1 MATTQITDTVET
13 ITLEDAQN
21 AYAWARKNLSKAR
34 YQAFDRQMSE
44 LGRNKT
50 SAEYRAA
57 WKVTQEIES
66 AHLRAKA
73 DEVQAIYD
81 QANQATAEI
90 DKQIAEL
97 HAQKKQIADE
107 MSDRVTRLRIAV
119 YATEEYKAA
128 DAKRM
133 EEGKKDLEI
142 FLPKVQK
149 LMQKFLDR
157 QMAAITNEAIEEN
170 NR

>member
-1 MATTQITDTVET
+1 MTTKITNTVEP

-21 AYAWARKNLSKAR
+21 AYAWGKKNLSKAR
-34 YQAFDRQMSE
+34 YQAFDRQMCE
-44 LGRNKT
+44 LGRNKS

-57 WKVTQEIES
+57 WKLTQEIED
-66 AHLRAKA
+66 AHLRAHA
-73 DEVQAIYD
+73 QEIESVYNEAS
-81 QANQATAEI
+81 AATAEI

-97 HAQKKQIADE
+97 YAQKKQIADAT
-107 MSDRVTRLRIAV
+107 SDRVTRIRCAV
-119 YATEEYKAA
+119 YSTEEYKAA

-133 EEGKKDLEI
+133 EEAQKDLAI

-157 QMAAITNEAIEEN
+157 QMTAITEEAIEEN